1 MKKILCNHEAVTTKC
16 TKGKLRRSQ
25 SGNNEEKTKKSETIL
40 SILILLIA
48 FASIIHA
55 EPYKV
60 GTQLP
65 DFSLKDQ
72 HGKTY
77 KLDPAVRLI
86 LFVGKDRRGGEIVAK
101 ALENTGEGYLAKHNT
116 IYVIDTSGIPRLV
129 NKLFA
134 RPKLRK
140 RPYKILLDPEP
151 SVTKDFPSEKDKVTL
166 LYINNRTIEA
176 IEFLGTPEDVK
187 KAIEKMKQETG
198 LNSQQSMKQGS
209 GNRG

>member
-1 MKKILCNHEAVTTKC
+1 MKKMLCNYEAVTTKC
-16 TKGKLRRSQ
+16 TKEKLRRPR
-25 SGNNEEKTKKSETIL
+25 SGNNKGKTEKSETIL
-40 SILILLIA
+40 LIVILLII
-48 FASIIHA
+48 FTSIIHA

-60 GTQLP
+60 GTQVP

-86 LFVGKDRRGGEIVAK
+86 LFVGRDRQGGEIVAK
-101 ALENTGEGYLAKHNT
+101 ALENTGEGYLAKYST
-116 IYVIDTSGIPRLV
+116 IYIIDTSGIPRLV

-140 RPYKILLDPEP
+140 RPYKILVDPGP
-151 SVTKDFPSEKDKVTL
+151 SVTKDFPSEKEKVTL
-166 LYINNRTIEA
+166 LHINNRTIEA

-187 KAIEKMKQETG
+187 KAIEKV
-198 LNSQQSMKQGS
+198 NYHP
-209 GNRG
+209 

>member
-1 MKKILCNHEAVTTKC
+1 MKYLP
-16 TKGKLRRSQ
+16 L
-25 SGNNEEKTKKSETIL
+25 
-40 SILILLIA
+40 LLIIGA
-48 FASIIHA
+48 TITHA

-60 GTQLP
+60 GTQVP

-101 ALENTGEGYLAKHNT
+101 AFENTGEGYLEKYNT
-116 IYVIDTSGIPRLV
+116 IYIIDTSGIPRLV
-129 NKLFA
+129 NKHFA
-134 RPKLRK
+134 QPKLRK
-140 RPYKILLDPEP
+140 RPYKILLDPGP

-176 IEFLGTPEDVK
+176 IEFLGTPEEVK
-187 KAIEKMKQETG
+187 KAIEKMKQQTE
-198 LNSQQSMKQGS
+198 
-209 GNRG
+209 